1 MIERIIHWSVFNRFF
16 VLLTT
21 LILVGAG
28 LFAFKNTP
36 VDAIPDLS
44 DVQVIIKTSYP
55 GQAPQVVED
64 QVTYPLTTAML
75 SVPGAQTVRGY
86 SFFGDSYV
94 YIIFDDDTDLYWA
107 RSRVLEYL
115 SQVAPSLPDSAKPQ
129 LGPDATGVGW
139 VYLYALIDKT
149 GQHDISQ
156 LRSIQDWFLKYELQT
171 VDGVSEVAA
180 IGGMVKQYQV
190 MVNPDKLRAYDI
202 PLSLIQT
209 AISQGNQEVGASV
222 VEMAEAEYMVTAS
235 GYIQSVAD
243 LDAIPLGLNVNGTP
257 LLLGDVAD
265 IKVGPQMRRGIAE
278 LNGEGETV
286 GGVVVMR
293 YGENAQKTINGVK
306 AKLAALKKGLPDGVE
321 IVTVYDRSGLI
332 ERAVDNLWSKLIEEL
347 AVVALVCVVF
357 LFHVRS
363 SIVAI
368 ISLPLGILVS
378 FIIMYFQGINANIMS
393 LGGIAIAIGAMT
405 DGAIVMI
412 ENMHKHMEAYTK
424 DKPLTNEARW
434 QLVAKSASE
443 VGPAL
448 FFSLLIITV
457 SFLPVFIL
465 EAQEGRMF
473 APLAYTK
480 TYAMAASAGLAIT
493 LVPVLM
499 GYFIRG
505 KVISEHKNPV
515 NRALIAGYK
524 PILKLVLTYPKATIV
539 AALVITWVGFSPLD
553 KIGSEFIPPLDEG
566 DLMYMPTTYPGISIG
581 KARELLQQT
590 DKLIRTVPEVQSV
603 FGKVGRAETAT
614 DPAPLT
620 MIETFIQLKP
630 KSEWRDGVTT
640 ESLKQ
645 EFDKL
650 VQFPG
655 LTNAWVMPI
664 KTRIDMLATGIKTPV
679 GIKVAGSDLAVIQKI
694 GQQLETV
701 LKDYPG
707 TASVYSERVAGG
719 RYIKVDIDRVKAARF
734 GLNIADV
741 QQVVATAIGG
751 MNVTQTVEGLERYP
765 VNLRYPQDYRDS
777 PEQLQ
782 KLPIVTPKGQ
792 RIALAD
798 VANVYV
804 EDGPP
809 GIKSENARINGWTFI
824 DIDGVDI
831 GSYVAGAKAKV
842 ASEVDLPAGY
852 SISWAGQYEYM
863 ERAQE
868 KLSYVLPL
876 TLAIIIVLLYLN
888 FRSFAEVAIIMGTLP
903 LAMIGGIWLMY
914 LEGFNFSVA
923 VGVGFIALAGV
934 AVEIG
939 VIMLV
944 YLNQAYNEAQS
955 AAKAE
960 GRAFDHQALVASI
973 IQGAGLRVRPV
984 MMTVATIII
993 GLMPI
998 LYGSGTGSEVMSR
1011 IAAPMVGGMAS
1022 AIVLTLL
1029 VLPAVYLLW
1038 KSTKLEHHHKA
1049 PFSLLKTSRK
1059 YHKWLMAFLGAQFVI
1074 WSVTGAYM
1082 VFFDIDYIHG
1092 DSLVNNQQTKIN
1104 SNKINYTLAE
1114 LATKYGTPDDLSLGV
1129 FIDTPVYRFSQ
1140 GENKYLV
1147 DATNGE
1153 LLSPLPKAL
1162 AVKIAQHEY
1171 TGDGAVI
1178 NTQLIE
1184 QNPPFELNPKV
1195 LPAWRVNF
1203 DNFGAPSIYISA
1215 TTGEIVGKVHEWWRL
1230 FDWMFRFHVMDYQD
1244 SEADNQLLFWTV
1256 LFGLLAATCGLC
1268 LTFYR
1273 IFKSNTPFVTPVK
1286 QPLTSNLSSR
1296 GAINE

>member
-21 LILVGAG
+21 FILIGAG

-94 YIIFDDDTDLYWA
+94 YIIFDDDTDIYWA

-115 SQVAPSLPDSAKPQ
+115 SQVAPSLPSAAKPQ

-139 VYLYALIDKT
+139 VYLYALVDKT
-149 GQHDISQ
+149 GQHDLSQ

-171 VDGVSEVAA
+171 VNGVSEVAA

-190 MVNPDKLRAYDI
+190 VVNPDKLRAYDI

-209 AISQGNQEVGASV
+209 AIKQGNQEVGASV

-235 GYIQSVAD
+235 GYIQSISD
-243 LDAIPLGLNVNGTP
+243 LESIPLGLNVKGTP
-257 LLLGDVAD
+257 LLLGYVAE
-265 IKVGPQMRRGIAE
+265 INLGPQMRRGVAE

-293 YGENAQKTINGVK
+293 FGENAQKTIEGVK
-306 AKLAALKKGLPDGVE
+306 KKLTELKRGLPDGVE

-332 ERAVDNLWSKLIEEL
+332 ESAVDNLWSKLMEEL
-347 AVVALVCVVF
+347 AVVAIVCVVF

-368 ISLPLGILVS
+368 VSLPLGILVS

-412 ENMHKHMEAYTK
+412 ENMHKHMEKT
-424 DKPLTNEARW
+424 PLTSENRW
-434 QLVAKSASE
+434 QIVAKSASE

-493 LVPVLM
+493 LIPVLM

-515 NRALIAGYK
+515 NRVLIAGYK
-524 PILKLVLTYPKATIV
+524 PLLKLVLSYPKATIV
-539 AALVITWVGFSPLD
+539 AALVVTWIGFSPID

-590 DKLIRTVPEVQSV
+590 DKLIRTVPEVENV

-630 KSEWRDGVTT
+630 QSEWREGVTT
-640 ESLKQ
+640 DTLKQ
-645 EFDKL
+645 EFDNL

-679 GIKVAGSDLAVIQKI
+679 GIKVAGADLDVIQDI

-719 RYIKVDIDRVKAARF
+719 RYIKVDIDRVKAARY

-751 MNVTQTVEGLERYP
+751 MNVAQTVEGLERYP

-782 KLPIVTPKGQ
+782 KLPVITPKGQ
-792 RIALAD
+792 RISLAD

-831 GSYVAGAKAKV
+831 GSYVEGAKAKV
-842 ASEVDLPAGY
+842 ANEIELPAGY
-852 SISWAGQYEYM
+852 SINWAGQYEYM
-863 ERAQE
+863 QRAQE

-944 YLNQAYNEAQS
+944 YLNQAYKEAVER
-955 AAKAE
+955 AKQE
-960 GRAFDHQALVASI
+960 NRPFDHSALIDAI
-973 IQGAGLRVRPV
+973 MQGAGLRVRPV

-1022 AIVLTLL
+1022 AVILTLL

-1038 KSTKLEHHHKA
+1038 KARSLDDANKA
-1049 PFSLLKTSRK
+1049 PFSLLKSSRK
-1059 YHKWLMAFLGAQFVI
+1059 YHKWLMAFIGIQFMI
-1074 WSVTGAYM
+1074 WSITGAYM

-1092 DSLVNNQQTKIN
+1092 DSLVENHQTKIPYQQV
-1104 SNKINYTLAE
+1104 SVSI
-1114 LATKYGTPDDLSLGV
+1114 DDLRNQYDEISNLSV
-1129 FIDTPVYRFSQ
+1129 AMLMDKPVYRFQ
-1140 GENKYLV
+1140 AGDNKYLV
-1147 DATNGE
+1147 DASNGDV
-1153 LLSPLPKAL
+1153 LSPLAEQH
-1162 AVKIAQHEY
+1162 AVKLAKHEY
-1171 TGDGAVI
+1171 TGDGEVLSA
-1178 NTQLIE
+1178 TLIE
-1184 QNPPFELNPKV
+1184 ENPPFELSERR
-1195 LPAWRVNF
+1195 LPAWRIDF
-1203 DNFGAPSIYISA
+1203 DDFGAPAIYISA
-1215 TTGEIVGKVHEWWRL
+1215 VSGDVVAKRHEWWRL
-1230 FDWMFRFHVMDYQD
+1230 FDWMFRFHVMDYED
-1244 SEADNQLLFWTV
+1244 SEIDNSLLFWVV
-1256 LFGLLAATCGLC
+1256 LFGIVAGVSGLL

-1273 IFKSNTPFVTPVK
+1273 IFKSNPE
-1286 QPLTSNLSSR
+1286 QLTADPTGGR
-1296 GAINE
+1296 A